1 MNQLESLKGPVA
13 VTATPV
19 IEDGRPDFAEL
30 QRQTEWLCGKEIT
43 ALFPCSSTGEFV
55 RFQFSEKAEILRV
68 TAQAAQGHKKLIAG
82 ICGASA
88 GESEDLLERA
98 KEYEYDACVICP
110 PYYYPQSQEDI
121 VGFYREIADR
131 AEGMK
136 LILYHVPFFT
146 SGLSL
151 DTICRLME
159 REEIV
164 GIKDSSANLKQMT
177 QLNGMKSNGFLVY
190 TGTDDCLL
198 PALVSGCDGSM
209 TALAGIIPEW
219 VSGIYQAFRENDLQ
233 AGQKRQRSV
242 LPLLR
247 LADSLPFPLGYKLLA
262 KIRGL
267 KIGVPFQTVSD
278 SQLQAV
284 EERMRQELRELT
296 QGGYVDE
303 GSGLE
308 EL

>member
-110 PYYYPQSQEDI
+110 GRGNEADPVSCPVFYLRPVPGYYLPI
-121 VGFYREIADR
+121 
-131 AEGMK
+131 
-136 LILYHVPFFT
+136 
-146 SGLSL
+146 
-151 DTICRLME
+151 
-159 REEIV
+159 
-164 GIKDSSANLKQMT
+164 
-177 QLNGMKSNGFLVY
+177 NG
-190 TGTDDCLL
+190 
-198 PALVSGCDGSM
+198 A
-209 TALAGIIPEW
+209 
-219 VSGIYQAFRENDLQ
+219 
-233 AGQKRQRSV
+233 
-242 LPLLR
+242 
-247 LADSLPFPLGYKLLA
+247 
-262 KIRGL
+262 
-267 KIGVPFQTVSD
+267 
-278 SQLQAV
+278 
-284 EERMRQELRELT
+284 
-296 QGGYVDE
+296 
-303 GSGLE
+303 
-308 EL
+308 